1 MDEGHSTSSLSGT
14 HALVTGGGTGIGRG
28 IATALAREG
37 AVVTLAA
44 RRLDVLEQGARQI
57 RADAPGC
64 EVRIT
69 ECDVTVTEQ
78 VEAAVAIAASPDGQL
93 DIAVA
98 NAGSAVPGPFLLL
111 DDDA

>member
-1 MDEGHSTSSLSGT
+1 MDEGHSNNSLCGA

-44 RRLDVLEQGARQI
+44 RRREVLEQGATQI
-57 RADAPGC
+57 RADVPGC
-64 EVRIT
+64 DVRIT
-69 ECDVTVTEQ
+69 ECDVTVKEQ
-78 VEAAVAIAASPDGQL
+78 LQSTFAVAESPDGRL

-98 NAGSAVPGPFLLL
+98 NAG
-111 DDDA
+111 